1 MVSKLDQT
9 INFNRQALGLRAYR
23 QQVLA
28 ANIANAD
35 TPNFKARDIDFNA
48 ALQGAMAGRGASDLP
63 LKTTSARHIH
73 AGGTASPGELLYRTP
88 NQPSADG
95 NTVEMD
101 TERAKFAENAMQ
113 YEASLQFIGGQFK
126 TMLSAIQGQ
135 ASGQ

>member
-1 MVSKLDQT
+1 MVSKLDQS

-35 TPNFKARDIDFNA
+35 TPGFKARDIDFNA
-48 ALQGAMAGRGASDLP
+48 ALQSALAGKGPADLP
-63 LKTTSARHIH
+63 LATTSSRHV
-73 AGGTASPGELLYRTP
+73 AGSVDSSPASLFYRTSH
-88 NQPSADG
+88 QPSADG
-95 NTVEMD
+95 NTVDMD
-101 TERAKFAENAMQ
+101 VERARFAENAMQ

-135 ASGQ
+135 Q

>member
-1 MVSKLDQT
+1 MVSKLDQS

-35 TPNFKARDIDFNA
+35 TPGFKARDIDFNA
-48 ALQGAMAGRGASDLP
+48 ALQSALAGKGPADLP
-63 LKTTSARHIH
+63 LATTSSRHV
-73 AGGTASPGELLYRTP
+73 AGGGDSSPASLFYRTSH
-88 NQPSADG
+88 QPSADG
-95 NTVEMD
+95 NTVDMD
-101 TERAKFAENAMQ
+101 VERARFAENAMQ

-135 ASGQ
+135 Q